1 MTISAMLLLSSAV
14 AHAQEVVLPPTA
26 EPVISAP
33 AVTQAAPAAATPTI
47 VPPTVEA
54 SPIAAPEEAPV
65 ATTSLVSPPAVSR
78 NEVTPE
84 RAAPR
89 AAQRTAPSPTQNAV
103 TSAAPSG
110 TPVATT
116 ASIAASEPVPPPPL
130 NAQTT
135 SNSAITP
142 VAPAAPERSA
152 DGSDWALPIGV
163 GASILVL
170 GVAVITLRRRR
181 RPYEEDV
188 DFVPPV
194 IVPPAR
200 AEGRPPMAARMVAMQ
215 PPVMPRPAGV
225 MPTVA
230 PAGAREREAL
240 IERMVAA
247 APDASNP
254 FTSRKARRRRAR
266 LIMQSMP
273 EAAMSQPGA
282 VPARAETI
290 RPAHAP
296 MTRTLVDA

>member
-1 MTISAMLLLSSAV
+1 MTISAMLLLSSAM

-26 EPVISAP
+26 EPVISEP
-33 AVTQAAPAAATPTI
+33 AVTQAAPAAATATI
-47 VPPTVEA
+47 VLPTVEA
-54 SPIAAPEEAPV
+54 SPIARPVEAP
-65 ATTSLVSPPAVSR
+65 ATTTSAVTPPAVSR
-78 NEVTPE
+78 NEAAPE
-84 RAAPR
+84 RPAPR
-89 AAQRTAPSPTQNAV
+89 AAQRTAPSPTRNGV
-103 TSAAPSG
+103 TPAAPST
-110 TPVATT
+110 TPVSTT
-116 ASIAASEPVPPPPL
+116 ASMADTEPVTPPPL
-130 NAQTT
+130 NAQGT
-135 SNSAITP
+135 SNSAIAP
-142 VAPAAPERSA
+142 VAPSAPESSS

-200 AEGRPPMAARMVAMQ
+200 AEGRPPMAARMAAMQ

-254 FTSRKARRRRAR
+254 FTSRKARRRRAK

-273 EAAMSQPGA
+273 DAAMSQPAA

-290 RPAHAP
+290 RPAHPP
-296 MTRTLVDA
+296 MARMLVDA